1 MMQKIKLKRA
11 ELRSFISEMY
21 MSDYEVILK
30 YTKEFINPKILEKEL
45 KRKKHYV
52 ELFVILF
59 ENPVFLDKFLSK
71 LYTNKS
77 SKTIYDILVWE
88 SEAISVDSV
97 NSSYQLGLST
107 RTPPYNETKEVYL
120 ENELALVRQ
129 ITSYSYRDS
138 SNNLM
143 MKDNIKEMLKL
154 VLPLPKDYY
163 IEGIKEIEETDFSY
177 NNEEGVL
184 HFISI
189 MDEMMQNSLV
199 EFGKTNEK
207 PLSKSLNILK
217 SSTISKEFYTEK
229 KLDSFATDMLTRSFY
244 YYYLWHKEFLTNEPE
259 SLKQFVLNQ
268 LDDKYTFFI
277 SRIFLSYLKK
287 VRYDT
292 FYSREKALFD
302 TIKYILKDFPQDEF
316 VSINNIIHYC
326 KYRKLKLD
334 LESSYKTKEYH
345 LECDFE
351 EDMSRVSDTMYVGSN
366 YDVLFLEPLLKAS
379 MFYFGALGILE
390 LRYNE
395 PISPYM
401 ISAKDKPYLT
411 PWDGLAYVK
420 LTKLGEFV
428 LGLRKSYE
436 YKRTAPKKKGLK
448 FDEFKPII
456 TVSKDDTIM
465 RTKLE
470 SYADKYDAD
479 RYILSYAK
487 IFKDCKSTKMLQL
500 KIDGFYKQI
509 EANPPKVFK
518 EYFDTI
524 KENANL
530 LKRELKQVVI
540 ELKNNPKLLQLF
552 MKNKKL
558 HDFVIKAEGYRVLV
572 LKENIPKLTKIVKD
586 NGFFVE
592 F

>member
-1 MMQKIKLKRA
+1 MMDRIKLKRE
-11 ELRSFISEMY
+11 ELKSLISEVY
-21 MSDYEVILK
+21 MSDYEEILK
-30 YTKEFINPKILEKEL
+30 YTKEFISPKLLEKEL
-45 KRKKHYV
+45 KRKNHYID
-52 ELFVILF
+52 LFVILF

-71 LYTNKS
+71 LYTNKE
-77 SKTIYDILVWE
+77 SKTIYNTLVWE
-88 SEAISVDSV
+88 SEAIDVKSFNFSH
-97 NSSYQLGLST
+97 NLGLST
-107 RTPPYNETKEVYL
+107 LTPLYNETREVYL
-120 ENELALVRQ
+120 KNELALVRQ
-129 ITSYSYRDS
+129 VTAYSYRGS

-154 VLPLPKDYY
+154 VLPIPEDYY
-163 IEGIKEIEETDFSY
+163 LVGLDKVEETDFTY

-184 HFISI
+184 HFIGI

-207 PLSKSLNILK
+207 PLTKSLNILK

-229 KLDSFATDMLTRSFY
+229 KLDTFATDMLTRSFY
-244 YYYLWHKEFLTNEPE
+244 YYYLWHKEFKTKKTE
-259 SLKQFVLNQ
+259 SLKHFVLNQ
-268 LDDKYTFFI
+268 LDDKYSFFI

-292 FYSREKALFD
+292 FYSRERTLFSTIKFILKAL
-302 TIKYILKDFPQDEF
+302 PQDKF
-316 VSINNIIHYC
+316 VSMRNIINYC
-326 KYRKLKLD
+326 KYRKVKLD
-334 LESSYKTKEYH
+334 LESSYKTKDYYI
-345 LECDFE
+345 ECDYD
-351 EDMSRVSDTMYVGSN
+351 EDIGVETDNMYVGSN

-390 LRYNE
+390 LRYDE
-395 PISPYM
+395 PLSPYM
-401 ISAKDKPYLT
+401 ISAKGKPYLT
-411 PWDGLAYVK
+411 PWDSLDYVK

-428 LGLRKSYE
+428 LGMRDSYE
-436 YKRTAPKKKGLK
+436 YKEVAPKKKGLK

-470 SYADKYDAD
+470 AYADKYDGD

-487 IFKDCKSTKMLQL
+487 IFKDCKSSKILQL

-518 EYFDTI
+518 EYFDEI
-524 KENANL
+524 IHNSNL
-530 LKRELKQVVI
+530 LKRDLKQVVI

-558 HDFVIKAEGYRVLV
+558 HDLVIKAEGYRVIV
-572 LKENIPKLTKIVKD
+572 LKENMAKLTKIVKD